1 MIGSFAQRAE
11 DTRSLRGRLKESFGA
26 FIMMSA
32 GSAGRRSQSMRGDT
46 DCARTAS
53 CARSA
58 GINTTG
64 TGWLGYQE
72 REVRMFTVRRTKSGS
87 FAIDTDGD
95 IYQIEDQAGTTTFIE
110 PISYFDLA
118 ELGRMIDRELIKY
131 ETKELDRIIKEEEE
145 RIDAESN

>member
-1 MIGSFAQRAE
+1 
-11 DTRSLRGRLKESFGA
+11 
-26 FIMMSA
+26 
-32 GSAGRRSQSMRGDT
+32 
-46 DCARTAS
+46 
-53 CARSA
+53 
-58 GINTTG
+58 
-64 TGWLGYQE
+64 
-72 REVRMFTVRRTKSGS
+72 MFTVRRTKSGS